1 MTNNTEQRKTSE
13 QAPRDA
19 FDIWY
24 NENVKYIEPVDV
36 HAWCMAA
43 WQAAIAQR
51 EQVGGL
57 PDVEL
62 TDLTR
67 IDRLAKNPKILGDRL
82 YGKWFLRNR
91 EYLLTAAPAP
101 SLCMAEE
108 ALLEAYDVIEAEFS
122 DVEAHAP
129 KLAAAVAI
137 INADRAKR

>member
-43 WQAAIAQR
+43 WQAALVQR
-51 EQVGGL
+51 EQ
-57 PDVEL
+57 E
-62 TDLTR
+62 
-67 IDRLAKNPKILGDRL
+67 
-82 YGKWFLRNR
+82 
-91 EYLLTAAPAP
+91 AP
-101 SLCMAEE
+101 SLCTAEE
-108 ALLEAYDVIEAEFS
+108 AAELALS
-122 DVEAHAP
+122 LGYYKHWVEDNCYEIAE
-129 KLAAAVAI
+129 I